1 MADETEP
8 KKEDLVDTLILTL
21 DRRTMTLG
29 FNGDVWEK
37 VARKEENAFDILF
50 TILDLATRQ
59 ADVQYRII
67 NGIKAQQA
75 IKAMQEDFALRERLS
90 RGQN

>member
-1 MADETEP
+1 MPDEP
-8 KKEDLVDTLILTL
+8 KKDEFVDTLILSL

-29 FNGDVWEK
+29 FNGDVWERIK
-37 VARKEENAFDILF
+37 AKDPRAWDVMLNILGQ
-50 TILDLATRQ
+50 ASRQ

-67 NGIKAQQA
+67 CAMEAQQQIKAQQA
-75 IKAMQEDFALRERLS
+75 EETLRQSLMG

>member
-1 MADETEP
+1 MADEQ
-8 KKEDLVDTLILTL
+8 KKDELVDTLILTL
-21 DRRTMTLG
+21 DRRSMVLG

-37 VARKEENAFDILF
+37 VARKDENAFDILF
-50 TILDLATRQ
+50 TILGLATRQ

-75 IKAMQEDFALRERLS
+75 IKAVQEELALREKLGF
-90 RGQN
+90 RGG